1 MMSEQQSDAECQ
13 FRSLSGYYLIEL
25 RMQRQNKKLHERK
38 SEQAHIPD
46 APILL
51 ENAVHNECIRQFQ
64 ALVTG
69 NRTENQFHL
78 SCTKQFWPKFK
89 RDINCSLK
97 RSNLHFL

>member
-1 MMSEQQSDAECQ
+1 
-13 FRSLSGYYLIEL
+13 
-25 RMQRQNKKLHERK
+25 MQRQNKLHERK

-46 APILL
+46 APTLL
-51 ENAVHNECIRQFQ
+51 ENAVHNKWQFQ

-89 RDINCSLK
+89 RDINWSLK
-97 RSNLHFL
+97 RSNQHFL